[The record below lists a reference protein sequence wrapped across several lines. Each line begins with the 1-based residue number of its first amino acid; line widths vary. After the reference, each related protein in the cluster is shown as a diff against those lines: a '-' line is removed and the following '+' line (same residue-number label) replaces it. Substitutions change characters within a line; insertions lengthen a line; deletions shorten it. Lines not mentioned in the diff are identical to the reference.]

1 MLTRMMND
9 ILLQIGFIL
18 FTVFMFLLMYN
29 IPQKA
34 FTKIRLSLRNPA
46 DFQAKRHFIQGAQL
60 LAQARSAKDPSAASS
75 LATSAADEAD
85 RAIALDPKDAAAH
98 ILKSLTLEFQGF
110 KTSAL
115 DSLDVALSP
124 LAKKS
129 LSDHERGDALFKR
142 AELKMTLAR
151 GERVDSAV
159 ADLVNSV
166 RLKND
171 NAVAF
176 CLLGECYE
184 TEGKT
189 EEARK
194 AYEDAVRVEPRY
206 TAAREALVRLGS

>member
-110 KTSAL
+110 KTSA
-115 DSLDVALSP
+115 
-124 LAKKS
+124 
-129 LSDHERGDALFKR
+129 
-142 AELKMTLAR
+142 
-151 GERVDSAV
+151 
-159 ADLVNSV
+159 NSV